1 MKYVQQTIDKTV
13 LLLFKSP
20 QNYAF
25 IESEM
30 KKMEIENFE
39 LLSSKILEVRTH
51 HESLSY
57 QSLIKA
63 FILMNFQHIL
73 GNTVVTF
80 KSLHFP

>member
-25 IESEM
+25 IESET

-39 LLSSKILEVRTH
+39 LLSSKILELTMKV
-51 HESLSY
+51 
-57 QSLIKA
+57 
-63 FILMNFQHIL
+63 
-73 GNTVVTF
+73 
-80 KSLHFP
+80 

>member
-57 QSLIKA
+57 QSLIKD
-63 FILMNFQHIL
+63 FF
-73 GNTVVTF
+73 
-80 KSLHFP
+80 